1 MKNCLI
7 IAGEKSGEE
16 HAQSF
21 FCELR
26 KFLPEVKFWGVG
38 GDWLQGEGVELLYH
52 LNEFSSMGFS
62 EVVSK
67 IPFYLNAK
75 KRILERVKASGTKT
89 AILIDFQDFNL
100 RMAGA
105 LSEMGVKVIYIVAP
119 QAWAWREK
127 RAEKIKKFTTQL
139 YCILPFEK
147 KWFEIR
153 GVNNIS
159 IIPHPLQRR
168 FAKELHKY
176 SSDLD
181 KRLFKSLGKKIK
193 ILILPGSRSKEIKY
207 HLPIYIETI
216 KEMKKTFEVEVV
228 LVKSQNL
235 QWDFIWSFIGKDRE
249 IINKAYEED
258 KLAQAC
264 IESDF
269 AIATSGTITLAT
281 ALFELPTI
289 VCYRSSLF
297 NQFIFENFIGYSGH
311 ISLPNLILNDG
322 NFPELIQDQ
331 VTPFEIIKILKDW
344 SARPHHVPLMR
355 EKLRKM
361 KEMMPIVEESP
372 QWIREISGIIGSA

>member
-26 KFLPEVKFWGVG
+26 KLLPEVKFWGVG
-38 GDWLQGEGVELLYH
+38 GDWLKEEGVDLLYH

-67 IPFYLNAK
+67 IPFYFNAK
-75 KRILERVKASGTKT
+75 KRILERVKSSGTKT

-100 RMAGA
+100 RMAEA
-105 LSEMGVKVIYIVAP
+105 LTAMEVRVIYIVAP

-127 RAEKIKKFTTQL
+127 RAEKIKNFTKQL

-147 KWFEIR
+147 NWFEVR
-153 GVNNIS
+153 GVKNIS

-168 FAKELHKY
+168 FAKELKKY
-176 SSDLD
+176 LPDLD
-181 KRLFKSLGKKIK
+181 KKLFNAIGKKIK
-193 ILILPGSRSKEIKY
+193 ILLLPGSRSKEIKY
-207 HLPIYIETI
+207 HLPIYVKTI
-216 KEMKKTFEVEVV
+216 KEMKKICEVETI

-235 QWDFIWSFIGKDRE
+235 SWDYMWSFIGKDRE
-249 IINKAYEED
+249 IINKAYEENQ
-258 KLAQAC
+258 LAEAC
-264 IESDF
+264 IESDL

-297 NQFIFENFIGYSGH
+297 NQFIFENFIGYNGH

-331 VTPFEIIKILKDW
+331 VTPFEIVRIIKDW
-344 SARPHHVPLMR
+344 SERPHHVPLMR